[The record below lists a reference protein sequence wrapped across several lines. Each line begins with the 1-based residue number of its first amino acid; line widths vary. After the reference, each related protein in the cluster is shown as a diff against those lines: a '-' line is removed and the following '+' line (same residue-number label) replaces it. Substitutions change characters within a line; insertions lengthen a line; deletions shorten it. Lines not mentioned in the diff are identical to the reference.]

1 MLFVNKVEAI
11 LKKQSGQDAIIAIDN
26 LLTPLFYSNPDK
38 LSLPEKNI
46 VYVEELEREINNGG
60 FNRFF
65 FNGAG
70 DYTGETIG
78 ALSAIGSKVFL
89 EILTQARREFPPGR
103 FPRDRSQR
111 QAILKDMPEKSNEA
125 WERLDQRFMRYEE
138 DLHQLLVK
146 YVKINITEFR

>member
-60 FNRFF
+60 FNQFF

-70 DYTGETIG
+70 DYTEETID

-111 QAILKDMPEKSNEA
+111 QAILKDMPEKSNDV

-138 DLHQLLVK
+138 DIHHLLVK
-146 YVKINITEFR
+146 YIKINITEFR